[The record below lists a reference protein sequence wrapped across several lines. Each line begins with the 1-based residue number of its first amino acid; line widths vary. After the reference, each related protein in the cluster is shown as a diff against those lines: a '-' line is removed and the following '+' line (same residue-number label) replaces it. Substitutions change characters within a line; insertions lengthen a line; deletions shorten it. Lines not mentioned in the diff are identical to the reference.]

1 MKQGDKIEGTSGEGV
16 IGEYPILSHLEQ
28 PKYVFESCQPVEQL
42 NAQMMGYFDFKY
54 INGVG
59 DQMNSMFR
67 AYVDPFVLGL
77 KAGEELVDT
86 PFFEEWMNM

>member
-1 MKQGDKIEGTSGEGV
+1 LKQGDKIEGTSAEGV
-16 IGEYPILSHLEQ
+16 IGEYPILSHLDQ
-28 PKYVFESCQPVEQL
+28 PKFVFESCQPVEQL